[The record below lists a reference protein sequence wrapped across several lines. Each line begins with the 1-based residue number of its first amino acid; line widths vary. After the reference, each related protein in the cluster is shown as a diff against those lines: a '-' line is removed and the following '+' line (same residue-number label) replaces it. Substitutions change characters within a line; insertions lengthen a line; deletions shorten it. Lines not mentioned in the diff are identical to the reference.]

1 MHNYL
6 KIWFLWITFWGEVL
20 LPPSWFLVAGFLEPA
35 SLIPTACKNLLYGQ
49 ISFVQTY
56 TKAVWTL
63 KKTFCVTLFLHHNQV
78 SACTSNFSVG
88 KGHLQRLKS
97 ESPVDWIWKRENG
110 TLTKCQTV
118 SLLIKKAGMILN
130 IFQTKLLIK
139 PFSEMDCKGI
149 LSVDTVVCLWYLF
162 IERWG
167 ISIVPWQISYC
178 FRHSLGPCLQW
189 INFKPLQSSKDL
201 PFFSCKTYLPAKSKN
216 LLGSIQVAL
225 KAFWKVPDP
234 NGWAG
239 NPWTSRTQWRGPS
252 VSMEPQSLV
261 IVKDRITTSNSTTW
275 RKKIMPVREW

>member
-97 ESPVDWIWKRENG
+97 ESPVDWIWERGNG
-110 TLTKCQTV
+110 MLTKCQTV

-130 IFQTKLLIK
+130 IFQTHYWLSHFPKWTVRSSFSGHCRPCMIPIHWKMAYLYSTLADFLLLSSFIR
-139 PFSEMDCKGI
+139 SMS
-149 LSVDTVVCLWYLF
+149 SVDKL
-162 IERWG
+162 
-167 ISIVPWQISYC
+167 
-178 FRHSLGPCLQW
+178 
-189 INFKPLQSSKDL
+189 
-201 PFFSCKTYLPAKSKN
+201 
-216 LLGSIQVAL
+216 
-225 KAFWKVPDP
+225 
-234 NGWAG
+234 
-239 NPWTSRTQWRGPS
+239 
-252 VSMEPQSLV
+252 
-261 IVKDRITTSNSTTW
+261 
-275 RKKIMPVREW
+275 

>member
-6 KIWFLWITFWGEVL
+6 KIWFLWITFRGEVL

-139 PFSEMDCKGI
+139 PFSEMDCKVFFQWT
-149 LSVDTVVCLWYLF
+149 LSSVYDTY
-162 IERWG
+162 
-167 ISIVPWQISYC
+167 
-178 FRHSLGPCLQW
+178 SL
-189 INFKPLQSSKDL
+189 KD
-201 PFFSCKTYLPAKSKN
+201 
-216 LLGSIQVAL
+216 G
-225 KAFWKVPDP
+225 
-234 NGWAG
+234 
-239 NPWTSRTQWRGPS
+239 
-252 VSMEPQSLV
+252 VSL
-261 IVKDRITTSNSTTW
+261 
-275 RKKIMPVREW
+275 